1 MRILFSIATTFSCLF
16 IFSQKNIVNID
27 SIIKA
32 DSYTVFK
39 NISYG
44 PDKKNNLD
52 LWIADS
58 ESKTPFVIYIHGGG
72 FGAGSKNAA
81 YTKNNFKRVKRL
93 LDNNISF
100 ATIDYRFKNNDDFL
114 LSSLNDAK
122 RALQYLKFNN
132 EKFNLIKNKVAL
144 MGASAGATSSLWI
157 GLQDDLSDKK
167 SKDPVLRES
176 TKVSCIVGMAAAHS
190 LNLNR

>member
-52 LWIADS
+52 LWIADA

-114 LSSLNDAK
+114 LSSLN
-122 RALQYLKFNN
+122 LS
-132 EKFNLIKNKVAL
+132 LIH
-144 MGASAGATSSLWI
+144 I
-157 GLQDDLSDKK
+157 
-167 SKDPVLRES
+167 
-176 TKVSCIVGMAAAHS
+176 
-190 LNLNR
+190 

>member
-1 MRILFSIATTFSCLF
+1 MKNTCFIAYYIYFF

-52 LWIADS
+52 LWIADA

-72 FGAGSKNAA
+72 FGAGKTIYKNAA
-81 YTKNNFKRVKRL
+81 YTKNN
-93 LDNNISF
+93 N
-100 ATIDYRFKNNDDFL
+100 
-114 LSSLNDAK
+114 
-122 RALQYLKFNN
+122 
-132 EKFNLIKNKVAL
+132 
-144 MGASAGATSSLWI
+144 
-157 GLQDDLSDKK
+157 
-167 SKDPVLRES
+167 
-176 TKVSCIVGMAAAHS
+176 
-190 LNLNR
+190 